1 MAESDTK
8 ELRLATAGGYTT
20 RTILCTPVRKATASE
35 IPVIDISPIFSQDL
49 AARHAVAREI
59 HKAAHNNGFFYIKH
73 HGIPAEV
80 IRQAYSACLSFFR
93 QDMEIKTRTNAS
105 KPDSFKNGFRG
116 PDTQSLNANEGID
129 IRESYAI
136 RMPELGPNTHTG
148 LALSLNLTEDFFD
161 DKVKYPEASFGIN
174 YYPPLKMD
182 PKRQGSEDTAA
193 QLSIGSHTDWQLFT
207 ILWQDNSGG
216 LQVLTRDGQWIHA
229 PPLEGTLVVNVAD
242 YMQRMTNDNKT
253 KEETKGIEAKD
264 LSIWTIVPKEPW
276 VRCLIF
282 GSEITGINKAWRA
295 DNGERNA
302 IKHQDPTK
310 QYQVAHASYK
320 KPGFTEAV
328 EYGKCS
334 NNTAN
339 IPFNPVLIIRSS
351 WYQASLFVGLRCLC
365 AMVLGT
371 AGLLRYQSLGFN
383 NNLAQLAR
391 AYTILD
397 YGKSDSPNDSSSHTL
412 KYPRKNRPWDENKA
426 SQGQAVHV
434 ALVATISGH
443 SKHGATLVPRRG
455 LSDRLPGLIR
465 HVEILP
471 KVMRATNEL
480 SCYRYAAMIS
490 NHDWMDFVTQRL
502 DRKGIEALLD
512 TMSGPST
519 LAISNIP
526 YSKIARARAIV
537 ESVERP
543 EPDIAR
549 YGDWLSRASD
559 NAAHCNSLSPMDLV
573 ELAQNSNHRVELS
586 WARQSSQF
594 GGLDAIFYRHDKPDG
609 NAERTLF
616 CFPHDHF
623 DKRYHALSSRPMRQ
637 RMEGKILQR
646 LNKSLE
652 SLLPRYM
659 LPQSITILD
668 RMPINRNGK
677 VDRRKLAESSKTQC
691 SAEKVKQQPTG
702 PAEQKMQKIWSEVL
716 NIKPN
721 SIGLHDGLIQ
731 LGGNSL
737 DAMRVVTLTR
747 QAGMNLSVKDMFRH
761 STTSIHQLTLQLKP
775 AEEIEPNSVTQKVDP
790 IRLLTDI
797 ARYDAKIEAVTL
809 NLDQA
814 TRTKDSQKRPTVLL
828 TGANGFIGTQI
839 LRQFLEHD
847 QVGRVIAIIRG
858 ESAEAEKRSL
868 VDAVRKAQ
876 WWTEFHDAILE
887 VWPGDLSM
895 PHLGLEPTKWELVKN
910 GEVDMFV
917 HNAASVYFIKSYDV
931 LKPVNV
937 ASTVEMLCVAAT
949 SPGTSVA
956 RDLAANSN
964 GYIQTKFVS
973 ETLVRRAAR
982 RTTNGQNQFTI
993 VSPGLVCGT
1002 LTEGY
1007 LSTDDWIWRLISACI
1022 RVGTYNTDNA
1032 ATWIPMSDVGM
1043 IAQTIVATGMR
1054 SGSSSQPVV
1063 QIKGGLTLGDL
1074 WGTLITMGF
1083 ELQASSGS
1091 ECAAAIHRD
1100 IQSSKEAHPLWTLS
1114 DILEDLE
1121 DTAQDTW
1128 AASWLDGRVHA
1139 ANGLLNLS
1147 GLDGEGKAVLVTAG
1161 VVDAVVDPDRPRGLL
1176 EVLAVGAGDEAGTAV
1191 GQEAIL
1197 VDLPAVAL
1205 AVLGHGLSTSGVT
1218 ELALAHTREIN
1229 VGLLAREADRVEPE
1243 LIANKLEGDL
1253 VVLLRIVALG
1263 VLILEL

>member
-1 MAESDTK
+1 
-8 ELRLATAGGYTT
+8 
-20 RTILCTPVRKATASE
+20 
-35 IPVIDISPIFSQDL
+35 
-49 AARHAVAREI
+49 
-59 HKAAHNNGFFYIKH
+59 
-73 HGIPAEV
+73 
-80 IRQAYSACLSFFR
+80 
-93 QDMEIKTRTNAS
+93 
-105 KPDSFKNGFRG
+105 
-116 PDTQSLNANEGID
+116 
-129 IRESYAI
+129 
-136 RMPELGPNTHTG
+136 
-148 LALSLNLTEDFFD
+148 
-161 DKVKYPEASFGIN
+161 
-174 YYPPLKMD
+174 
-182 PKRQGSEDTAA
+182 
-193 QLSIGSHTDWQLFT
+193 
-207 ILWQDNSGG
+207 
-216 LQVLTRDGQWIHA
+216 
-229 PPLEGTLVVNVAD
+229 
-242 YMQRMTNDNKT
+242 
-253 KEETKGIEAKD
+253 
-264 LSIWTIVPKEPW
+264 
-276 VRCLIF
+276 
-282 GSEITGINKAWRA
+282 
-295 DNGERNA
+295 
-302 IKHQDPTK
+302 
-310 QYQVAHASYK
+310 
-320 KPGFTEAV
+320 
-328 EYGKCS
+328 
-334 NNTAN
+334 
-339 IPFNPVLIIRSS
+339 
-351 WYQASLFVGLRCLC
+351 
-365 AMVLGT
+365 
-371 AGLLRYQSLGFN
+371 
-383 NNLAQLAR
+383 
-391 AYTILD
+391 
-397 YGKSDSPNDSSSHTL
+397 
-412 KYPRKNRPWDENKA
+412 
-426 SQGQAVHV
+426 
-434 ALVATISGH
+434 
-443 SKHGATLVPRRG
+443 
-455 LSDRLPGLIR
+455 
-465 HVEILP
+465 
-471 KVMRATNEL
+471 
-480 SCYRYAAMIS
+480 
-490 NHDWMDFVTQRL
+490 MDFVTQRL

-702 PAEQKMQKIWSEVL
+702 PEEQKMQKIWSEVL

-721 SIGLHDGLIQ
+721 SIGLHDGFIQ

-797 ARYDAKIEAVTL
+797 ARYDAQIEAVTL

-868 VDAVRKAQ
+868 VDAVKKAQ

-917 HNAASVYFIKSYDV
+917 HNAASVYLIKSYDV

-949 SPGTSVA
+949 SPGTRFVYVSSARHQDPMEEDEESVA

-1091 ECAAAIHRD
+1091 ECAAAVHRD

-1128 AASWLDGRVHA
+1128 AASWYDDKTCSVRLR
-1139 ANGLLNLS
+1139 
-1147 GLDGEGKAVLVTAG
+1147 
-1161 VVDAVVDPDRPRGLL
+1161 
-1176 EVLAVGAGDEAGTAV
+1176 
-1191 GQEAIL
+1191 
-1197 VDLPAVAL
+1197 VAL
-1205 AVLGHGLSTSGVT
+1205 QKSIGYLVETGFLLSPK
-1218 ELALAHTREIN
+1218 REQ
-1229 VGLLAREADRVEPE
+1229 GS
-1243 LIANKLEGDL
+1243 L
-1253 VVLLRIVALG
+1253 V
-1263 VLILEL
+1263 